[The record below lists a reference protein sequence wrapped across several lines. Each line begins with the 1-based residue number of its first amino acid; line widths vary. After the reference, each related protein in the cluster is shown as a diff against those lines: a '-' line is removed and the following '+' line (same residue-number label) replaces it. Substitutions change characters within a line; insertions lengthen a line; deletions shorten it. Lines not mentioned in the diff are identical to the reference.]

1 MRWTEVENRMHE
13 LEERQ
18 RELLEEYNST
28 AELIKEDIEEE
39 DLSALRVH
47 VFDLAETLQDLNAVR
62 DELEHLCD
70 MVDGACEDERMSR
83 YGSL

>member
-1 MRWTEVENRMHE
+1 MKWAEVENRMHE

-18 RELLEEYNST
+18 RELLEEYRGF

-39 DLSALRVH
+39 DIPSMRGH
-47 VFDLAETLQDLNAVR
+47 VADLAETLQDLNAVR

-70 MVDGACEDERMSR
+70 TVDDACEEER
-83 YGSL
+83 YGEI